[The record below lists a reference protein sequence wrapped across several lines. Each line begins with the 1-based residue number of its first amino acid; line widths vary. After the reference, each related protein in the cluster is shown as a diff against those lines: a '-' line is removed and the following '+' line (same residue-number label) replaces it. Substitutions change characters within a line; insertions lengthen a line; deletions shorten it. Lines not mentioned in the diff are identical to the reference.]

1 MILETIRL
9 KSFMNLAVL
18 LPLKIFFISIFFSSQ
33 VFTKN
38 IILDCDVTLVGIEGK
53 DMASNDSEVIDIN
66 LKAKTVF
73 FGAEAIPYRLK
84 NRLKVYEGIYFKGN
98 KRTFAIE
105 NKLVINKKDFQSSL
119 NKNIWDNNLISVN
132 SYSYF
137 DCKQKN

>member
-1 MILETIRL
+1 MIIS
-9 KSFMNLAVL
+9 KFFMRQEVL
-18 LPLKIFFISIFFSSQ
+18 FLLKILIIVLSLSAQ
-33 VFTKN
+33 AFTKN
-38 IILDCDVTLVGIEGK
+38 IILDCDVTLVGIDGK
-53 DMASNDSEVIDIN
+53 EMASNDSEVIDIN